1 MHLNLKPRDMIT
13 GIEKLEFIGL
23 YDITDQFGNVYK
35 QLCFERF
42 EIENDDVTL
51 VVFSDPVSQEFF
63 YFDES
68 ISETVIE
75 FA

>member
-1 MHLNLKPRDMIT
+1 MIT

-23 YDITDQFGNVYK
+23 YNITDQFGNVYK

-68 ISETVIE
+68 IAETVIE

>member
-1 MHLNLKPRDMIT
+1 MIT

-23 YDITDQFGNVYK
+23 YNITDQFGNVYN

-68 ISETVIE
+68 IAETVIE

>member
-1 MHLNLKPRDMIT
+1 MIT

>member
-1 MHLNLKPRDMIT
+1 MIT

-23 YDITDQFGNVYK
+23 YNITDQFGNVYK